1 MWERVSGR
9 EGRKGEGTEIQI
21 ETDLAIEGG
30 CNPDLV
36 FAYRLANGRE
46 REACRW
52 KEEAAAVSGAVR
64 AYSQCLQWLAR
75 SLKHMCGYS

>member
-1 MWERVSGR
+1 MRGERSMWERVSGR
-9 EGRKGEGTEIQI
+9 EGRKGEGT
-21 ETDLAIEGG
+21 DLAIEGG
-30 CNPDLV
+30 GNPDLV
-36 FAYRLANGRE
+36 FAYRLANVRE

-52 KEEAAAVSGAVR
+52 KEESAAVSGAVR